1 MIPDRWRELLTA
13 YVDGE
18 LTQRQLR
25 LVERVLEQSSEGRE
39 LLRRL
44 EADAAAIRHLTPPA
58 LDRDLSPAVL
68 NAIRERGLRPRRRRV
83 FRSQPALFS
92 SGAVLAGAAAV
103 LLLVGMSSYL
113 LVRISQPEP
122 VGQHGPP
129 EGQGSGIAE
138 SPRVEPPPSTE
149 PAAAAPAATP
159 LAQQAPPASVRRN
172 DDSTAF
178 VGPLPAEREEKEQA
192 PEQPRGQAAVVTAP
206 SMELF
211 QPERVEAVTLPVVL
225 SLLDLER
232 DEGRDKLLRELRKES
247 AFRIELP
254 CRNAT
259 RAYERVQGALRSQ
272 DVAAVV
278 EQTAM
283 TRMGQPQWKTNYVL
297 FAEDLTPDEL
307 ATVLR
312 DCGRIDRDGKPA
324 EAQLAD
330 VVVTRLSKG
339 HRKDLSD
346 LLGIDPLPISPDA
359 TGPLG
364 TDPHKPLPEL
374 TAGQVANAL
383 TGRAGQGTDSRGVAS
398 KPLRRQALV
407 MAFYPVRPPRGS
419 PDVRHF
425 LDARKPARA
434 GTVQVL
440 LVLRGS

>member
-1 MIPDRWRELLTA
+1 MIPHRWRELLSG

-18 LTQRQLR
+18 LTQRQHR
-25 LVERVLEQSSEGRE
+25 LVERVLEQSAEARE

-44 EADAAAIRHLTPPA
+44 EADAAALRRLTPPV
-58 LDRDLSPAVL
+58 LDRDLSSAVL
-68 NAIRERGLRPRRRRV
+68 NAIRERGLRPRRHRV
-83 FRSQPALFS
+83 FRSQPALLS

-113 LVRISQPEP
+113 LLRISEPGP
-122 VGQHGPP
+122 VGRQVQP
-129 EGQGSGIAE
+129 EGQGRAVAE
-138 SPRVEPPPSTE
+138 RHPVEPPPAVE
-149 PAAAAPAATP
+149 PAAPAPAATP
-159 LAQQAPPASVRRN
+159 LAQQATPVPVRRSG
-172 DDSTAF
+172 DGTAF
-178 VGPLPAEREEKEQA
+178 VGPPPAGEEKEKL
-192 PEQPRGQAAVVTAP
+192 PEEPRAESAVVTAR

-211 QPERVEAVTLPVVL
+211 QPERVEAVALPVVL
-225 SLLDLER
+225 ALRDLEG

-259 RAYERVQGALRSQ
+259 RAFERVQVALRSQ
-272 DVAAVV
+272 DVVAVV

-283 TRMGQPQWKTNYVL
+283 MRLGQPQWRTNYVL
-297 FAEDLTPDEL
+297 FAEDLTPEEL

-346 LLGIDPLPISPDA
+346 LLGVDPVPIPPEA

-374 TAGQVANAL
+374 TAGQVADAL
-383 TGRAGQGTDSRGVAS
+383 SEKTGQGTDSRGVTA
-398 KPLRRQALV
+398 KPPRRQALV
-407 MAFYPVRPPRGS
+407 LAFYPVRPPRGS

-425 LDARKPARA
+425 LDGRKPART

-440 LVLRGS
+440 LVIRGS